1 MGSML
6 KVKSE
11 KLNLP
16 PEIAEKLK
24 GKEIELL
31 EVKGGY
37 LLRPVGDT
45 IREAR
50 GILKNKRFSTDVY
63 LRHKLEEKI
72 MEK

>member
-1 MGSML
+1 MGSVL
-6 KVKSE
+6 KIKSE

-24 GKEIELL
+24 GKEVELL
-31 EVKGGY
+31 EVKGGF
-37 LLRPVGDT
+37 LLRPVSDA

-50 GILKNKRFSTDVY
+50 GILKNKQFSTDVY
-63 LRHKLEEKI
+63 LSHKLEEKK